1 MGWLYMQ
8 SLGGHAGP
16 REYLDNQFT
25 HEDERLS
32 SKVLRS
38 AIVRRVYYAAI
49 EHVRPPSSEREVWAC
64 VCLTRYNPK
73 ARDDYIFGY
82 KDMEESMGPYSYDC
96 PVAILD
102 LLTATDNKNALEW
115 RAKCR
120 EAAVQRRALAAK
132 PKPRPGQII
141 VFELPV
147 EFGGGMMFERMEV
160 VAHPWRKRGVL
171 FRAPGRPGLYRIPG
185 VNKLAYRLETAPSP

>member
-25 HEDERLS
+25 HEDEQLKSR
-32 SKVLRS
+32 VLRS

-49 EHVRPPSSEREVWAC
+49 EHLRPGDAREVWAC
-64 VCLTRYNPK
+64 ICLTRYNRK
-73 ARDDYIFGY
+73 ARDGYIFGY

-96 PVAILD
+96 PAAVLD
-102 LLTATDNKNALEW
+102 LLTTTDNENALAW

-120 EAAVQRRALAAK
+120 EAAVQRRTLAAK
-132 PKPRPGQII
+132 PKPKPGQII
-141 VFELPV
+141 IFNLPV
-147 EFGGGMMFERMEV
+147 EFGNGTAFERMEV
-160 VAHPWRKRGVL
+160 VAHPWHKRGVL
-171 FRAPGRPGLYRIPG
+171 FRAPGRPGFYRIPG
-185 VNKLAYRLETAPSP
+185 VCKLDYRLETPSA

>member
-73 ARDDYIFGY
+73 ARDGYIFGY
-82 KDMEESMGPYSYDC
+82 KDMSESMGPYERDC
-96 PVAILD
+96 PEPILD
-102 LLTATDNKNALEW
+102 LLTPTDHEHALRW
-115 RAKCR
+115 RADCR
-120 EAAVQRRALAAK
+120 ANAADRRARRAK
-132 PKPRPGQII
+132 PSPRAGQTII
-141 VFELPV
+141 FDEPLA
-147 EFGGGMMFERMEV
+147 FTGG
-160 VAHPWRKRGVL
+160 RG
-171 FRAPGRPGLYRIPG
+171 FD
-185 VNKLAYRLETAPSP
+185 RLEVIANPRSHRRPRRRRLSPRSPRRRR